1 MTLSEWQISQVENR
15 IDESN
20 IGIEELRNDLI
31 DHLCCCIEADMNA
44 GLSFDEALRRAWI
57 QVCPNGAKEIETETL
72 FLLHKTIYLMKK
84 ITYLSGLF
92 ASVFMII
99 GSLMRFLHWSNSNSV
114 FAIGILSFVFV
125 FLPLFLS
132 IRFRHSASP
141 AEKAGNLA
149 GIAGA
154 VITGAG
160 VSFKMLH
167 YPGADLL
174 ITTGIC
180 LLTFV
185 LLPFLF
191 YSAYKKAI

>member
-1 MTLSEWQISQVENR
+1 MTLSEWQIGQVESR

-20 IGIEELRNDLI
+20 IGIEELRHDLL
-31 DHLCCCIEADMNA
+31 DHLCCCIEADMTA
-44 GLSFDEALRRAWI
+44 GLSFELALRRAWI
-57 QVCPNGAKEIETETL
+57 QVCPNGAQEIETETL
-72 FLLHKTIYLMKK
+72 FLLNKTIYLMKK

-99 GSLMRFLHWSNSNSV
+99 GSLMRFLHWTNSNSV
-114 FAIGILSFVFV
+114 FAIGILSFAFI

-132 IRFRHSASP
+132 SRFRDSAN
-141 AEKAGNLA
+141 AVEKAGNIA

-154 VITGAG
+154 IITGAG

-174 ITTGIC
+174 IITGIC